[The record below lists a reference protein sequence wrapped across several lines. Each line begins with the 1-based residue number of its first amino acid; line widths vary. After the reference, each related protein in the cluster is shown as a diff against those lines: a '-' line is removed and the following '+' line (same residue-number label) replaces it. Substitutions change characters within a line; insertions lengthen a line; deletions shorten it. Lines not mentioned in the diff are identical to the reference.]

1 MLKYVIDQIGFP
13 KEISDIIYS
22 YVDVLH
28 EIKNLNEVW
37 YKRLISKDII
47 YYSPNY
53 TNLYLKNEENML
65 NALLKQKA
73 YTIIRNIHKH
83 NLIKCDRKDKI
94 Q

>member
-37 YKRLISKDII
+37 YKRLISKDFI

-73 YTIIRNIHKH
+73 YTIIINIHKH